1 MKRNLDFEIRSK
13 SGGEGETC
21 IVEGY
26 AAKFNTETVLFEYNS
41 YSRGK
46 VEYREKIDQN
56 AFDECDMKDVVML
69 YDHEGRVLA
78 RTSNNTLTLT
88 IDDVGL
94 KVRADLSGTQLGRD
108 VFAEIRDGYVTK
120 MSFSFTIDEEKNE
133 QATTYDL
140 RTITKV
146 KRLHDVSAV
155 SIPAYDDTSI
165 NARSLEEAEKAAAS
179 KAEKELK
186 RRRLLI
192 RLS

>member
-1 MKRNLDFEIRSK
+1 MKRNLNFEVRSR
-13 SGGEGETC
+13 SEGETC

-26 AAKFNTETVLFEYNS
+26 AAKFDVETVLFEYNS

-78 RTSNNTLTLT
+78 RTSNNTLTLNV
-88 IDDVGL
+88 DDIGL

-120 MSFSFTIDEEKNE
+120 MSFS
-133 QATTYDL
+133 L
-140 RTITKV
+140 RSMK
-146 KRLHDVSAV
+146 KK
-155 SIPAYDDTSI
+155 TSRQLPMI
-165 NARSLEEAEKAAAS
+165 
-179 KAEKELK
+179 
-186 RRRLLI
+186 
-192 RLS
+192 

>member
-1 MKRNLDFEIRSK
+1 MKRNLNFEIRSK
-13 SGGEGETC
+13 SEGESC

-46 VEYREKIDQN
+46 VEYREKIDPN
-56 AFDECDMKDVVML
+56 AFNECNMSDVVML

-88 IDDVGL
+88 VDDIGL

-120 MSFSFTIDEEKNE
+120 MSFSFTVDEEKNE
-133 QATTYDL
+133 QANTYDI

-146 KRLHDVSAV
+146 KQLHDVSAV

-165 NARSLEEAEKAAAS
+165 NARNLEEAEKEAVL
-179 KAEKELK
+179 KAEKELQ

>member
-13 SGGEGETC
+13 LEGESC

-46 VEYREKIDQN
+46 VEYREKIDPN
-56 AFDECDMKDVVML
+56 AFDECDMNDVVML

-88 IDDVGL
+88 VDDIGL
-94 KVRADLSGTQLGRD
+94 KVRADLSGTQLGKD

-120 MSFSFTIDEEKNE
+120 MSFSFTVDEEKNE
-133 QATTYDL
+133 QANTYDL

-165 NARSLEEAEKAAAS
+165 NARSLEEAEKEAAI

>member
-13 SGGEGETC
+13 LEGELC

-46 VEYREKIDQN
+46 VEYREKIDPN
-56 AFDECDMKDVVML
+56 AFDECDMNDVVML

-88 IDDVGL
+88 VDDIGL
-94 KVRADLSGTQLGRD
+94 KVRADLSGTQLGKD

-120 MSFSFTIDEEKNE
+120 MSFSFTVDEDKNE
-133 QATTYDL
+133 QANTYDL

-165 NARSLEEAEKAAAS
+165 NARSLEEAEKEAAI